1 MEVNM
6 PDAIL
11 PHVRLEAVY
20 VAVPEREIRI
30 EDELEHYGGSQKKDE
45 RGPDLS
51 PPS

>member
-1 MEVNM
+1 M

-30 EDELEHYGGSQKKDE
+30 EDELEHNGGSQKKDE